1 MAIQN
6 FLSGGYYG
14 KLGAT
19 VGQRWKNKRTIRTYV
34 VPTNPRTPTQQANR
48 GKFADA
54 VTFAQMGM
62 QMNYYCTLF
71 DDPNFTKW
79 NYRMKIAR
87 ELKNAGLSG
96 LDLIPL
102 YPISFNPP
110 VLLTEFTKMTV
121 TGTKH
126 ISFSAPD
133 LALNTD
139 RVLSLMFALY
149 DEQDTFLGYKLY
161 LGYYYASNP
170 GYVEV
175 DVDDVDEINT
185 HCFVRIISNDDEDS
199 ATDLV
204 GSPRL
209 SVGGG
214 TIDVHTFDKTI
225 RDVQKSA
232 TGITITFAEPWKGVP
247 TTNEIN
253 FNLVCVVNGKVVT
266 LNGEGYTLFNNN
278 GYCAVIFEHASSE
291 GQMIPAF
298 PTGSSITN
306 LTVNY
311 SGTNWEITIEGATES
326 YSDSDLSRSFISTV
340 SSISRSGTT
349 FSVIFGETLPAV
361 TTRNLTLAIRAIKNG
376 VWVTENVAIASIADD
391 TITFEQSGA
400 SGADIYAF
408 PSGATVTLAG
418 TITGNGVTY
427 TADTQ
432 TAQSV
437 SNTDLSRTITS
448 TPTWNASSTGDIE
461 FTVPFGGTVAT
472 LTKNFD
478 MVCSGRV
485 SLRTPERQSFTVVG
499 NGTNLVFTCT
509 GSRKNYP
516 MMNTGDQISVTAQNF
531 VCNGVTYN
539 LPAQDVALR
548 NAITTSYFFE
558 ELSWA
563 FSRDGGTDSSN
574 PLQYLMMEARI
585 RDASHTA
592 ESGTTSANFTYVE
605 VVPDEYDCTPTS
617 SEYSLTT
624 LGIDL
629 LVEFQDN
636 YSESEYNDE
645 VRSSNIVYGA
655 NVPSMSVDGVIYTFH
670 ESWIASNLP
679 ETISGWEIL

>member
-48 GKFADA
+48 SKFADA

-71 DDPNFTKW
+71 DDTNFTRW
-79 NYRMKIAR
+79 NYRMKVAR

-102 YPISFNPP
+102 YPVSFNPP
-110 VLLTEFTKMTV
+110 ILLTEFTKMTV

-175 DVDDVDEINT
+175 DVDNATEINE
-185 HCFVRIISNDDEDS
+185 HCFVRVISNDDEDS
-199 ATDLV
+199 TTDLI

-209 SVGGG
+209 AVGGG

-225 RDVQKSA
+225 RDVQKST
-232 TGITITFAEPWKGVP
+232 TGITITFTEPWKGVP

-253 FNLVCVVNGKVVT
+253 FNLVCVVNGEVVT
-266 LNGEGYTLFNNN
+266 LNGSGYTLFNSN
-278 GYCAVIFEHASSE
+278 GYCAVTFEHASSE

-311 SGTNWEITIEGATES
+311 SGTSWEITIEGATES
-326 YSDSDLSRSFISTV
+326 YSDSDLTRS
-340 SSISRSGTT
+340 
-349 FSVIFGETLPAV
+349 
-361 TTRNLTLAIRAIKNG
+361 
-376 VWVTENVAIASIADD
+376 
-391 TITFEQSGA
+391 
-400 SGADIYAF
+400 
-408 PSGATVTLAG
+408 
-418 TITGNGVTY
+418 
-427 TADTQ
+427 
-432 TAQSV
+432 
-437 SNTDLSRTITS
+437 ITS

-461 FTVPFGGTVAT
+461 FTIPFGGTVAT

-485 SLRTPERQSFTVVG
+485 SLRTPESQSFTVVG

-539 LPAQDVALR
+539 LPAQDIALR

-574 PLQYLMMEARI
+574 PLEYLLMESRI

-592 ESGTTSANFTYVE
+592 VVETTSANFTYVE
-605 VVPDEYDCTPTS
+605 VIPDEYDCIPTS

-629 LVEFQDN
+629 LVEFRDN
-636 YSESEYNDE
+636 YSESEHNDE
-645 VRSSNIVYGA
+645 VQSSNIVYGV
-655 NVPSMSVDGVIYTFH
+655 NVPSLSVDGVIYTFH
-670 ESWIASNLP
+670 ESWMASNLP
-679 ETISGWEIL
+679 ETISGWEVL

>member
-54 VTFAQMGM
+54 VTYAQMGM

-71 DDPNFTKW
+71 DDQNFTKW
-79 NYRMKIAR
+79 NYRMKVAR

-110 VLLTEFTKMTV
+110 ILLTEFTKATV
-121 TGTKH
+121 TGQKH
-126 ISFSAPD
+126 ISFAAPD

-175 DVDDVDEINT
+175 DVDNVTEINE

-199 ATDLV
+199 TTDLI

-209 SVGGG
+209 AVGGG

-225 RDVQKSA
+225 RDVQKST

-253 FNLVCVVNGKVVT
+253 FNLVCVVNGEVVT
-266 LNGEGYTLFNNN
+266 LNGSGYTLFNSN
-278 GYCAVIFEHASSE
+278 GYCAVTFERASSE

-311 SGTNWEITIEGATES
+311 SGTSWEITIEGATES
-326 YSDSDLSRSFISTV
+326 YSDSDLIRS
-340 SSISRSGTT
+340 
-349 FSVIFGETLPAV
+349 
-361 TTRNLTLAIRAIKNG
+361 
-376 VWVTENVAIASIADD
+376 
-391 TITFEQSGA
+391 
-400 SGADIYAF
+400 
-408 PSGATVTLAG
+408 
-418 TITGNGVTY
+418 
-427 TADTQ
+427 
-432 TAQSV
+432 
-437 SNTDLSRTITS
+437 ITS

-461 FTVPFGGTVAT
+461 FTVPFGGTVTA
-472 LTKNFD
+472 LTKYFD

-485 SLRTPERQSFTVVG
+485 SLRTTESQSFTVVG

-539 LPAQDVALR
+539 LPAQDIALR

-574 PLQYLMMEARI
+574 PLQYLAMGSQIA
-585 RDASHTA
+585 DTSHTA
-592 ESGTTSANFTYVE
+592 VSGTTSANFTYVE
-605 VVPDEYDCTPTS
+605 VVPDEYDCTPTA
-617 SEYSLTT
+617 SEYSLTA
-624 LGIDL
+624 LGQDL
-629 LVEFQDN
+629 LVEFRDD

-645 VRSSNIVYGA
+645 VQSSNIVYGA

-670 ESWIASNLP
+670 ESWMASNLP
-679 ETISGWEIL
+679 ETISGWEVL

>member
-48 GKFADA
+48 SKFADA

-71 DDPNFTKW
+71 DDTNFTRW
-79 NYRMKIAR
+79 NYRMKVAR

-102 YPISFNPP
+102 YPISFNPH

-133 LALNTD
+133 LVLNTD

-149 DEQDTFLGYKLY
+149 DEQDVFLGYKLY

-175 DVDDVDEINT
+175 DVDDVTEINE
-185 HCFVRIISNDDEDS
+185 HCFVRVVSNDDEDS
-199 ATDLV
+199 ATDLI

-209 SVGGG
+209 PVGGG
-214 TIDVHTFDKTI
+214 AIDVHTFDKTI
-225 RDVQKSA
+225 RDVQKST

-266 LNGEGYTLFNNN
+266 LNGEGYTLFNSN
-278 GYCAVIFEHASSE
+278 GYCAVTFEHASSE

-311 SGTNWEITIEGATES
+311 SGTSWEITIEGATES
-326 YSDSDLSRSFISTV
+326 YSDSDLIRS
-340 SSISRSGTT
+340 
-349 FSVIFGETLPAV
+349 
-361 TTRNLTLAIRAIKNG
+361 
-376 VWVTENVAIASIADD
+376 
-391 TITFEQSGA
+391 
-400 SGADIYAF
+400 
-408 PSGATVTLAG
+408 
-418 TITGNGVTY
+418 
-427 TADTQ
+427 
-432 TAQSV
+432 
-437 SNTDLSRTITS
+437 ITS

-485 SLRTPERQSFTVVG
+485 SLRTTESQSFTVVG

-516 MMNTGDQISVTAQNF
+516 MMNTGDQIFVTAQNF

-539 LPAQDVALR
+539 LPAQDIALR

-563 FSRDGGTDSSN
+563 FSRDGGTGSSN
-574 PLQYLMMEARI
+574 PLQYLAMDSQIA
-585 RDASHTA
+585 DTSHTA
-592 ESGTTSANFTYVE
+592 VSGTTSANFTYVE
-605 VVPDEYDCTPTS
+605 VVQDEYDCIPTA
-617 SEYSLTT
+617 SEYSLIT
-624 LGIDL
+624 LGQDL
-629 LVEFQDN
+629 LVNFRDD

-645 VRSSNIVYGA
+645 VQSSNIVYGA

-679 ETISGWEIL
+679 ETISGWEVL

>member
-175 DVDDVDEINT
+175 DVDNVTEINE
-185 HCFVRIISNDDEDS
+185 HCFVRVISNDDEDS
-199 ATDLV
+199 TTDLI

-225 RDVQKSA
+225 RDVQKST

-266 LNGEGYTLFNNN
+266 LTGSGYTLFNNN

-311 SGTNWEITIEGATES
+311 SGTNWEITIEDATES
-326 YSDSDLSRSFISTV
+326 YSDSDLIRS
-340 SSISRSGTT
+340 
-349 FSVIFGETLPAV
+349 
-361 TTRNLTLAIRAIKNG
+361 
-376 VWVTENVAIASIADD
+376 
-391 TITFEQSGA
+391 
-400 SGADIYAF
+400 
-408 PSGATVTLAG
+408 
-418 TITGNGVTY
+418 
-427 TADTQ
+427 
-432 TAQSV
+432 
-437 SNTDLSRTITS
+437 ITS
-448 TPTWNASSTGDIE
+448 APTWNASSTGDIE
-461 FTVPFGGTVAT
+461 FTIPFGGTVAT

-485 SLRTPERQSFTVVG
+485 SLRTTESQSFTVVG

-539 LPAQDVALR
+539 LPAQDIALR

-592 ESGTTSANFTYVE
+592 VFETTPANFTYVE

-636 YSESEYNDE
+636 YSESEHNDE
-645 VRSSNIVYGA
+645 VKSSNIVYGA

-670 ESWIASNLP
+670 ESWMASNLP
-679 ETISGWEIL
+679 ETISGWEVL

>member
-48 GKFADA
+48 NKFADA

-79 NYRMKIAR
+79 NYRMKVAR
-87 ELKNAGLSG
+87 ELKNAGLSD

-110 VLLTEFTKMTV
+110 VLLTEFTKVTV
-121 TGTKH
+121 TGAKH

-175 DVDDVDEINT
+175 DVDNVTEINE

-199 ATDLV
+199 TTDLI

-209 SVGGG
+209 AVGGG

-225 RDVQKSA
+225 RDVQKST

-253 FNLVCVVNGKVVT
+253 FNLVCVVNGEVVT
-266 LNGEGYTLFNNN
+266 LNGSGYTLFNSN
-278 GYCAVIFEHASSE
+278 GYCAVTFEHASSE

-298 PTGSSITN
+298 PTGSRITN

-311 SGTNWEITIEGATES
+311 SGTSWEITIEGATES
-326 YSDSDLSRSFISTV
+326 YSDSDLIRS
-340 SSISRSGTT
+340 
-349 FSVIFGETLPAV
+349 
-361 TTRNLTLAIRAIKNG
+361 
-376 VWVTENVAIASIADD
+376 
-391 TITFEQSGA
+391 
-400 SGADIYAF
+400 
-408 PSGATVTLAG
+408 
-418 TITGNGVTY
+418 
-427 TADTQ
+427 
-432 TAQSV
+432 
-437 SNTDLSRTITS
+437 ITS

-461 FTVPFGGTVAT
+461 FTVPFGGTVTA
-472 LTKNFD
+472 LTKYFD

-485 SLRTPERQSFTVVG
+485 SLRTTESQSFTVVG

-539 LPAQDVALR
+539 LPAQDIALR

-574 PLQYLMMEARI
+574 PLQYLAMGSQIA
-585 RDASHTA
+585 DTSHTA
-592 ESGTTSANFTYVE
+592 VSGTTSANFTYVE
-605 VVPDEYDCTPTS
+605 VVPDEYDCTPTA
-617 SEYSLTT
+617 SEYSLTA
-624 LGIDL
+624 LGQDL
-629 LVEFQDN
+629 LVEFRDD

-645 VRSSNIVYGA
+645 VQSSNIVYGA

-670 ESWIASNLP
+670 ESWMASNLP
-679 ETISGWEIL
+679 ETISGWEVL

>member
-71 DDPNFTKW
+71 DDSNFTRW
-79 NYRMKIAR
+79 NYRMKVAR

-102 YPISFNPP
+102 YPVSFNPP
-110 VLLTEFTKMTV
+110 ILLTEFTKMTV

-175 DVDDVDEINT
+175 DVDNVTEINE
-185 HCFVRIISNDDEDS
+185 HCFVRVISNDDEDS
-199 ATDLV
+199 TTDLI

-209 SVGGG
+209 AVGGG

-225 RDVQKSA
+225 RDVQKST
-232 TGITITFAEPWKGVP
+232 TGITITFTEPWKGVP

-253 FNLVCVVNGKVVT
+253 FNLVCVVNGEVVT

-278 GYCAVIFEHASSE
+278 GYCAVTFEHASSE

-311 SGTNWEITIEGATES
+311 SGTSWEITIEGATES
-326 YSDSDLSRSFISTV
+326 YSDSDLIRS
-340 SSISRSGTT
+340 
-349 FSVIFGETLPAV
+349 
-361 TTRNLTLAIRAIKNG
+361 
-376 VWVTENVAIASIADD
+376 
-391 TITFEQSGA
+391 
-400 SGADIYAF
+400 
-408 PSGATVTLAG
+408 
-418 TITGNGVTY
+418 
-427 TADTQ
+427 
-432 TAQSV
+432 
-437 SNTDLSRTITS
+437 ITS
-448 TPTWNASSTGDIE
+448 APTWNTSSTGDIE

-485 SLRTPERQSFTVVG
+485 SLRTPESQSFTVVG

-539 LPAQDVALR
+539 LPAQDIALR

-558 ELSWA
+558 GLSWE

-574 PLQYLMMEARI
+574 PLEYLAMSAQI
-585 RDASHTA
+585 RDASHSTV
-592 ESGTTSANFTYVE
+592 EETGVPNFTYVE
-605 VVPDEYDCTPTS
+605 VVPDEYNCDPTT
-617 SEYSLTT
+617 SEYSLITSENV
-624 LGIDL
+624 L
-629 LVEFQDN
+629 LIEFRDE

-645 VRSSNIVYGA
+645 VVSSSIVYYA
-655 NVPSMSVDGVIYTFH
+655 NLPSMSVDGITYTFH
-670 ESWIASNLP
+670 EDWIASNLP
-679 ETISGWEIL
+679 ERISQWEVL

>member
-48 GKFADA
+48 NKFADA

-71 DDPNFTKW
+71 DDLNFTRW
-79 NYRMKIAR
+79 NYRMRVAR

-110 VLLTEFTKMTV
+110 ILLTEFTKMTV

-175 DVDDVDEINT
+175 DVDNVTEINE

-199 ATDLV
+199 TTDLI

-209 SVGGG
+209 PVGGG
-214 TIDVHTFDKTI
+214 AIDVHTFDKTI
-225 RDVQKSA
+225 RDIQKST

-253 FNLVCVVNGKVVT
+253 FNLVCVVNGEVVT
-266 LNGEGYTLFNNN
+266 LNGEGYTLFNSN
-278 GYCAVIFEHASSE
+278 GYCAVTFEHASSE

-311 SGTNWEITIEGATES
+311 SGESWEITIEDATES
-326 YSDSDLSRSFISTV
+326 YSDSDLIRS
-340 SSISRSGTT
+340 
-349 FSVIFGETLPAV
+349 
-361 TTRNLTLAIRAIKNG
+361 
-376 VWVTENVAIASIADD
+376 
-391 TITFEQSGA
+391 
-400 SGADIYAF
+400 
-408 PSGATVTLAG
+408 
-418 TITGNGVTY
+418 
-427 TADTQ
+427 
-432 TAQSV
+432 
-437 SNTDLSRTITS
+437 ITS
-448 TPTWNASSTGDIE
+448 NPTWNASSTGDIE

-485 SLRTPERQSFTVVG
+485 SLRTAESQSFTVVG

-539 LPAQDVALR
+539 LPAQDIALR

-574 PLQYLMMEARI
+574 PLQYLAMGSQIA
-585 RDASHTA
+585 DTSHTA
-592 ESGTTSANFTYVE
+592 VSGTTSENFTYVE
-605 VVPDEYDCTPTS
+605 VAPDEYDCTPTAF
-617 SEYSLTT
+617 EYSLTT
-624 LGIDL
+624 LGQDL
-629 LVEFQDN
+629 LVEFMDN
-636 YSESEYNDE
+636 YSESEHNDE
-645 VRSSNIVYGA
+645 VQSSNIVYGA

-679 ETISGWEIL
+679 ETISGWEVL

>member
-34 VPTNPRTPTQQANR
+34 VPANPRTPTQQANR

-54 VTFAQMGM
+54 VTYAQMGM

-79 NYRMKIAR
+79 NYRMKVAR

-102 YPISFNPP
+102 YPVSFNPP
-110 VLLTEFTKMTV
+110 VLLTEFTKSTV
-121 TGTKH
+121 TGQRH

-175 DVDDVDEINT
+175 DVDDVAEINT

-199 ATDLV
+199 STDLI

-209 SVGGG
+209 AVGGSS
-214 TIDVHTFDKTI
+214 IDIHTFDKTI
-225 RDVQKSA
+225 RSVQKST

-247 TTNEIN
+247 TINEIY
-253 FNLVCVVNGKVVT
+253 FDLACVVNGESVT
-266 LNGEGYTLFNNN
+266 LDGETSTLFENN
-278 GYCAVIFEHASSE
+278 GYCAVTFPYAGEKN
-291 GQMIPAF
+291 QMLPAF
-298 PTGSSITN
+298 PSGSGVQN
-306 LTVNY
+306 LTVDY
-311 SGTNWEITIEGATES
+311 EGASWQITIENANEA
-326 YSDSDLSRSFISTV
+326 YSDSDLARSFISTV

-349 FSVIFGETLPAV
+349 FSVVFGETLPAV
-361 TTRNLTLAIRAIKNG
+361 TSRNLTLAIHAVKNG
-376 VWVTENVAIASIADD
+376 VWVDENVAIASISDD

-408 PSGATVTLAG
+408 PSGATITLAG

-437 SNTDLSRTITS
+437 SNADLSRSIIS
-448 TPTWNASSTGDIE
+448 TPTWDASSTGDIA
-461 FTVPFGGTVAT
+461 FTVAFGGTVAAS
-472 LTKNFD
+472 TKNFN
-478 MVCSGRV
+478 MICSGRIV
-485 SLRTPERQSFTVVG
+485 QRTAESQSFSVEG

-509 GSRKNYP
+509 GSRKRYP
-516 MMNTGDQISVTAQNF
+516 MMNTGDQISITAQNF
-531 VCNGVTYN
+531 ICNGVTYN
-539 LPAQDVALR
+539 LAAQDVALR
-548 NAITTSYFFE
+548 NAITTSYYFE
-558 ELSWA
+558 ELEWG
-563 FSRDGGTDSSN
+563 FGRDGGGSTGYD
-574 PLQYLMMEARI
+574 LQYLEMSTYIEN
-585 RDASHTA
+585 ASHTRISQEGVPA
-592 ESGTTSANFTYVE
+592 FSYVE
-605 VVPDEYDCTPTS
+605 ITPGMRYCTPFQSMYDLDNDGTDLFISFRDEYYESQYCDQTQDTS
-617 SEYSLTT
+617 SVNTST
-624 LGIDL
+624 I
-629 LVEFQDN
+629 
-636 YSESEYNDE
+636 
-645 VRSSNIVYGA
+645 
-655 NVPSMSVDGVIYTFH
+655 PSMAIDGITYTFSS
-670 ESWIASNLP
+670 SWLVQHFPSRL
-679 ETISGWEIL
+679 SGWTV